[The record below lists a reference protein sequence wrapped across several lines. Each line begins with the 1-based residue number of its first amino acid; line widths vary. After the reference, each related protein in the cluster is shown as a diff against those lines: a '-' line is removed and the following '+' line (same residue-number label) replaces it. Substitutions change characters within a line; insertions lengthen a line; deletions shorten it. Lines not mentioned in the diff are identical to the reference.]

1 MHALHWQLERAEF
14 DALETVVRFHAGKA
28 TTRQV
33 AHATLKVKAL
43 RRRAAE
49 LEQRGATGRLLPHP
63 WRPATTSPPPGH

>member
-1 MHALHWQLERAEF
+1 MDALRWQLERAEF
-14 DALETVVRFHAGKA
+14 DALDTVVRFHAGRA

-43 RRRAAE
+43 RRRAAD

-63 WRPATTSPPPGH
+63 WRPAAISPAPGH